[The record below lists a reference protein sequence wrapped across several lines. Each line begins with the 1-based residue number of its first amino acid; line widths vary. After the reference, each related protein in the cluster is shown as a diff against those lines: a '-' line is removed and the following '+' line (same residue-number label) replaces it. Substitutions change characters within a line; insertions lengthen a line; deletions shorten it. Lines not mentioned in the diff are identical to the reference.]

1 MTAEPRSSDGQGG
14 AVGRPEGG
22 APLIGADSVVLLADV
37 GNTRIKLATL
47 TDRGAVGR
55 LPGVSRRA
63 DLLTHD
69 FRAEQL
75 RRWLDAAAAGPAVLL
90 VAAVHERGA
99 VRLEAAVAEAS
110 ATRHR
115 PLRQRRIGRDDLPLE
130 VLVTE
135 PGRVGID
142 RLAAAAAAAVVKP
155 AGRPAIVVDCGT
167 AVTVDMVSI
176 EGHFLGGAILPGPG
190 LLARALAEGTSR
202 LPAVAALEGTR
213 PPPMPGRSTQEAIAA
228 GIGWGLRGAVARLV
242 AEARAASAG
251 DPFILLTGGSA
262 GVVRDAVPDAIEMP
276 DLVLAG
282 IALATERAC
291 AR

>member
-1 MTAEPRSSDGQGG
+1 
-14 AVGRPEGG
+14 
-22 APLIGADSVVLLADV
+22 VLLADV
-37 GNTRIKLATL
+37 GNTRIKLATI

-69 FRAEQL
+69 FRAEHL

-167 AVTVDMVSI
+167 AVTVDVVSI

-202 LPAVAALEGTR
+202 LPAVAALDGTR

-282 IALATERAC
+282 IALAAERAC